1 MITRIA
7 DVTSEDSIRRITAS
21 HSIDIVLHAA
31 AHKHVHLM
39 EDAPS
44 EAVVNNVGGVL
55 NMAKA
60 AQDCGASTFILVST
74 DKAVA
79 PTSVMG
85 ATKRLCELI
94 ITQLGRDSATQFS
107 AVRFG
112 NVLGSNGSVVPIFQ
126 QQIEAGG
133 PVTVTHPQVERYF
146 MTAREASGL
155 ILMTA
160 TIGSNKEI
168 YLLDMGNP
176 VSINSLAHTM
186 IELSGMVPNQDIEIN
201 YTGLKRGEKLTESLS
216 SDQEILGETLYP
228 KIMRVKN
235 SSSADLN
242 LEKVDDLI
250 QAALTMESA
259 KVKHCIQKFVPDF
272 IITDV

>member
-1 MITRIA
+1 
-7 DVTSEDSIRRITAS
+7 
-21 HSIDIVLHAA
+21 
-31 AHKHVHLM
+31 M

-94 ITQLGRDSATQFS
+94 ITQFGRDSATQFS

-112 NVLGSNGSVVPIFQ
+112 NVLGSNGSVIPIFQ

-133 PVTVTHPQVERYF
+133 PVTVTHPDAERYF
-146 MTAREASGL
+146 MTAREAAGL
-155 ILMTA
+155 ILLAA
-160 TIGSNKEI
+160 TIGDNRGT
-168 YLLDMGNP
+168 YLLDMGAP
-176 VSINSLAHTM
+176 VNINSLAQTM
-186 IELSGMVPNQDIEIN
+186 IELSGMIPDQDIAIKAIN
-201 YTGLKRGEKLTESLS
+201 IPFFWL
-216 SDQEILGETLYP
+216 LY
-228 KIMRVKN
+228 
-235 SSSADLN
+235 
-242 LEKVDDLI
+242 
-250 QAALTMESA
+250 
-259 KVKHCIQKFVPDF
+259 
-272 IITDV
+272 IIFSYINFN